1 MRIVDIEIEDIP
13 TVKTIVEILHG
24 FISEANAEFIK
35 DKDKYEK
42 LQDKKNG
49 DSESDSENSDS
60 DNEEG
65 TGENKGLIKI
75 LTMDDHQVMIT
86 MIKLFGSAFRKFDI
100 KVDSYKVGLN
110 LDELCKY
117 IKNVDRDGI
126 MNIYMDACDSQK
138 IVFKVISNNAPR
150 ESICELRVLNLPDK
164 KKKKLEADVFM
175 GVRIPCQEF
184 HKACKDLL
192 QFDDIVEITCDPN
205 KFVITC
211 TAECSDHSR
220 IFRADGSENGIA
232 IKVVEDEN
240 DDDDTP
246 KIVRLVFNMRYI
258 NTMYKC
264 SQLCDYM
271 EIFLNKDSPMYLR
284 YNIKLMGE
292 MLVGI
297 SPKNTN
303 VSVEDYNEDDD
314 DFYDSDDDI
323 NFIDNESENT
333 KKKNLDDSDS
343 DSDDNLSNL
352 YDE

>member
-1 MRIVDIEIEDIP
+1 MRIVDIETDDIA
-13 TVKTIVEILHG
+13 TFKTIVEILHG

-35 DKDKYEK
+35 DYDKYEK
-42 LQDKKNG
+42 LQNG
-49 DSESDSENSDS
+49 NEDSDS
-60 DNEEG
+60 DNDSDDDSDNEDKEIV
-65 TGENKGLIKI
+65 TNENKGAIKI

-86 MIKLFGSAFRKFDI
+86 MIKLNGNAFRKFDVKI
-100 KVDSYKVGLN
+100 DSYKVGLN

-126 MNIYMDACDSQK
+126 MNIFIDTDDSQK
-138 IVFKVISNNAPR
+138 IVFKVASNNAPR
-150 ESICELRVLNLPDK
+150 ESICELRVLNLPEK

-220 IFRADGSENGIA
+220 IFKADGSENGVA
-232 IKVVEDEN
+232 IKVIDSEEDN
-240 DDDDTP
+240 ADVP
-246 KIVRLVFNMRYI
+246 KIIRLVFNMRYI

-264 SQLCDYM
+264 SQLCDNM

-284 YNIKLMGE
+284 YSIKLMGE

-297 SPKNTN
+297 SPKNMN
-303 VSVEDYNEDDD
+303 VNADDYNEDDD
-314 DFYDSDDDI
+314 DFYDTDDDI
-323 NFIDNESENT
+323 DFLDNDSEDFN
-333 KKKNLDDSDS
+333 KKKIIDSDS
-343 DSDDNLSNL
+343 DSDSD
-352 YDE
+352 